1 MKIRP
6 WRRKGRSK
14 MLVVKLPMTEL
25 GLNKPAR
32 LIVDRQERREGLV
45 PSATPMN
52 YPKKRLDP

>member
-1 MKIRP
+1 
-6 WRRKGRSK
+6 

-25 GLNKPAR
+25 GLNKSAR